1 MSNPNDNQNAYHAA
15 LQINRT
21 LKKEIDELKEEIE
34 KLKAKSSIKVPLSH
48 SKDVEVMLSKEEYIA
63 KIGDLHG
70 L

>member
-21 LKKEIDELKEEIE
+21 LKREIDELKEEIE
-34 KLKAKSSIKVPLSH
+34 KLKAKSSIKVPFSH
-48 SKDVEVMLSKEEYIA
+48 NKDAEVMLSKEEYIA
-63 KIGDLHG
+63 KIGDLYG